1 MKKLAIFLAIM
12 LIPFSAFALDT
23 ISDNDLNDV
32 TGQAGVSI
40 YTNSIQIVK
49 TGVTTT
55 YRDDDDE
62 FNTTNDFNI
71 VTGADTTKIF
81 LKGTDPLMIDVIDM
95 TTLQTYLNVV
105 GLATNNKD
113 FGDTAVMIVLPNAI
127 EIQKTRTEKTYY
139 SGAVSAANQMITVI
153 TSNAVTTISHADQTW
168 GSNGTLY
175 TQDAVWANSNANGVG
190 DGNHTDQIGILITAH
205 EDD

>member
-55 YRDDDDE
+55 YRDDDNE
-62 FNTTNDFNI
+62 YSLTNDFNV
-71 VTGADTTKIF
+71 VTAAETTKIF
-81 LKGTDPLMIDVIDM
+81 FKGADPLMIDVIDM
-95 TTLQTYLNVV
+95 TTLQTYLTMA
-105 GLATNNKD
+105 GIDTNNVD
-113 FGDTAVMIVLPNAI
+113 FGDTAVMIVLPNGI
-127 EIQKTRTEKTYY
+127 EIQKASVEKTYY
-139 SGAVSAANQMITVI
+139 AGAVADANKMITVI
-153 TSNAVTTISHADQTW
+153 TSNATTLISHADQTW

-175 TQDAVWANSNANGVG
+175 TQDDLWGNSNANGIG
-190 DGNHTDQIGILITAH
+190 NGNHTDQIGILITAH
-205 EDD
+205 ED

>member
-55 YRDDDDE
+55 YRDDDNE
-62 FNTTNDFNI
+62 YTTTNDFNV
-71 VTGADTTKIF
+71 VTGTETTKIF
-81 LKGTDPLMIDVIDM
+81 IKGADPLMIDVIDM
-95 TTLQTYLNVV
+95 TTLQTYLGMV
-105 GLATNNKD
+105 GIATNNVD
-113 FGDTAVMIVLPNAI
+113 FGDTAVMIVLPNGI
-127 EIQKTRTEKTYY
+127 EIQKNLSEKTYY
-139 SGAVSAANQMITVI
+139 AGAVADANKMITVI
-153 TSNAVTTISHADQTW
+153 TSNATTLISHADSTW
-168 GSNGTLY
+168 SPTSGSYY
-175 TQDAVWANSNANGVG
+175 TQDNLWGNSNANGTLN
-190 DGNHTDQIGILITAH
+190 GNHTDQIAILITAH
-205 EDD
+205 ED

>member
-71 VTGADTTKIF
+71 VTGAETTKIF
-81 LKGTDPLMIDVIDM
+81 IKGADPLMIDVIDM

-105 GLATNNKD
+105 NIATNNKD

-127 EIQKTRTEKTYY
+127 EIQKVSSEKNLLLRC
-139 SGAVSAANQMITVI
+139 SC
-153 TSNAVTTISHADQTW
+153 
-168 GSNGTLY
+168 
-175 TQDAVWANSNANGVG
+175 
-190 DGNHTDQIGILITAH
+190 
-205 EDD
+205 